1 VIALAAIPLLAASA
15 PIAAAPASE
24 APLVEEV
31 RRAKVRLVVDE
42 KGKLESCEIIATDA
56 PADLAKTICPTFQG
70 KAKFKPKLNAQGKP
84 ERTTYTPSIKF
95 VIQS

>member
-1 VIALAAIPLLAASA
+1 MIALVALPLLAA
-15 PIAAAPASE
+15 AASVVAASE

-42 KGKLESCEIIATDA
+42 KGKLESCEIVETDA
-56 PADLAKTICPTFQG
+56 PDDLVKTICPTFQS
-70 KAKFKPKLNAQGKP
+70 KANFKPKLNAQGKP
-84 ERTTYTPSIKF
+84 ERATYNPSIKF